1 MTVTHAEAHVVLRG
15 LSKIYPGQAAP
26 AVAGLDLELAR
37 GGMLALLGPSG
48 CGKTT
53 TLRMIAGLVEPS
65 AGSIAI
71 GGVDVTRAPVHQ
83 RNIGMVFQSY
93 ALFPHMSVEQN
104 VGFGL
109 EMQGVPRAER
119 KRRVAQALDT
129 VRLGDKASRRIKQ
142 LSGGQQQRIALARAL
157 ITEPQVLLLDEPLSN
172 LDAKLR
178 EALRI
183 EIRAIQQRTS
193 ITAVFVTHDQD
204 EALAM
209 ADRIAVMQDGQLV
222 QVGAPADIYDAPAN
236 RFVADFIGRAN
247 FIEAVVSSSDAGG
260 ITVTAAALAGGARQ
274 LPAQPARRAGEA
286 VTLMVR
292 PHHFYLD
299 DGAAPGALRL
309 DASVADVAY
318 RGDLLTYQMQAAGQ
332 LITVELHAHAPRRAP
347 LANGQP
353 VTLACRPDAV
363 VLL

>member
-1 MTVTHAEAHVVLRG
+1 MTVTSAEAHVVLRG

-71 GGVDVTRAPVHQ
+71 GGVDVTQAPVHQ

-119 KRRVAQALDT
+119 KRRVAEALDT

-157 ITEPQVLLLDEPLSN
+157 ITAPQVLLLDEPLSN

-183 EIRAIQQRTS
+183 EIRAIQQRTG

-209 ADRIAVMQDGQLV
+209 ADRIAVMQDGKLV

-247 FIEAVVSSSDAGG
+247 FIDAVVSGSDAGG
-260 ITVTAAALAGGARQ
+260 ITVTAAALAGGAWR
-274 LPAQPARRAGEA
+274 LPAQPSRRVGEA

-292 PHHFYLD
+292 PHHFYFD
-299 DGAAPGALRL
+299 DAALAGALRL
-309 DASVADVAY
+309 QASVADVAY

-332 LITVELHAHAPRRAP
+332 LITVELHAHAPRSAQ
-347 LANGQP
+347 LAHGQP